1 MTRPVV
7 TAADRATA
15 ESCIR
20 RTPTG
25 IQGDEWTREINVLET
40 VHAIATALATARAE
54 GLAANDAKVRDQSE
68 ARGEAIRF
76 QRMYSQ
82 QVMAVET
89 RVQTLETALHM
100 LINATEALAHSANL
114 SLADDAL
121 DAARRALTP
130 DTMDPTVTRL
140 RIRGRLINRARP

>member
-7 TAADRATA
+7 TAAARRAVHFKTL
-15 ESCIR
+15 ENGPIHGC
-20 RTPTG
+20 T
-25 IQGDEWTREINVLET
+25 DEEPCSECERV
-40 VHAIATALATARAE
+40 ATALTTARAE
-54 GLAANDAKVRDQSE
+54 PTRDEEDWIEEIHGLRTQRDTLQ
-68 ARGEAIRF
+68 ARVTA
-76 QRMYSQ
+76 
-82 QVMAVET
+82 
-89 RVQTLETALHM
+89 LETALHM